1 MTTAFR
7 WARTPYYVL
16 TGALAII
23 FLFPL
28 VWAAI
33 ASVSP
38 QAGSQQRIGYGLA
51 NYARLFGFPVLV
63 EDERLCALDVAGT
76 GVLLL
81 FRKGGT
87 TETVQVPG
95 GAIPGH
101 DGSGQLHYAFAIP
114 ADGLDRWVAHLMES
128 GVEIES
134 RMSWPRGGVSLYFR
148 DPDGHLVEL
157 ATPGVWA
164 TY

>member
-1 MTTAFR
+1 MSRGAPPVSGLLETGLYVEDVARSRAF
-7 WARTPYYVL
+7 
-16 TGALAII
+16 
-23 FLFPL
+23 
-28 VWAAI
+28 
-33 ASVSP
+33 
-38 QAGSQQRIGYGLA
+38 
-51 NYARLFGFPVLV
+51 YARLFGFPVLV
-63 EDERLCALDVAGT
+63 EDERLCALDVAGK

-95 GAIPGH
+95 GVIPGH

-114 ADGLDRWVAHLMES
+114 TDALDRWAAHLGES
-128 GVEIES
+128 GVAIES